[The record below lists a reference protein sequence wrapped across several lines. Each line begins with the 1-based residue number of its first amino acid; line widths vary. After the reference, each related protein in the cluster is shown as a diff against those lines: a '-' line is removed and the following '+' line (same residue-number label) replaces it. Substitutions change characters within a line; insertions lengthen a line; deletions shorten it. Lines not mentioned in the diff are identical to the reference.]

1 MEAFHEQGLED
12 GPGELRSDWQQLF
25 EAALLESDPVVV
37 HEKFQ
42 NAKDAIMDRIE
53 DCFDKTSLSERRML
67 LSALNTISELEQLS
81 RPDEVRSRAPRPSL
95 GHAA

>member
-1 MEAFHEQGLED
+1 MNRALRTD
-12 GPGELRSDWQQLF
+12 PANSRSDWQQLF
-25 EAALLESDPVVV
+25 EAALLESNPAVV

-42 NAKDAIMDRIE
+42 SAKDAIMDRIE
-53 DCFDKTSLSERRML
+53 DCFDRTSLSERRML

-81 RPDEVRSRAPRPSL
+81 RPDEVRARAPRSSV

>member
-1 MEAFHEQGLED
+1 MNRA
-12 GPGELRSDWQQLF
+12 LRSDAGNSHSDWQQLF
-25 EAALLESDPVVV
+25 EAALLEPDPTVI

-42 NAKDAIMDRIE
+42 SAKDAIMDRIE

>member
-1 MEAFHEQGLED
+1 MNRA
-12 GPGELRSDWQQLF
+12 LRTDPANSGSDWQQLF

-53 DCFDKTSLSERRML
+53 DCFDRTSLSERRML
-67 LSALNTISELEQLS
+67 LSALNTISELEQLA
-81 RPDEVRSRAPRPSL
+81 RPDEVRPRAPSRIV

>member
-1 MEAFHEQGLED
+1 MDRALRID
-12 GPGELRSDWQQLF
+12 PGSSPSDWQQLF
-25 EAALLESDPVVV
+25 EAALLESDPVVG

-53 DCFDKTSLSERRML
+53 DCFDNTSLSERRML
-67 LSALNTISELEQLS
+67 LSALNTISQLEHLS
-81 RPDEVRSRAPRPSL
+81 RPDEVRPRSARSIL

>member
-1 MEAFHEQGLED
+1 MNRALGID
-12 GPGELRSDWQQLF
+12 PGNCRSDWQQLF

-37 HEKFQ
+37 YEKFQ

-53 DCFDKTSLSERRML
+53 DCFDKTSLSERGML
-67 LSALNTISELEQLS
+67 LSALNTISELEQPS
-81 RPDEVRSRAPRPSL
+81 RPYEVRPRSSSRIV